1 MGVSWYHKPSTE
13 TEEIPNPNL
22 CTLCSTWAFGGLGC
36 GQPWTFPSP
45 WLDQY
50 HSQWT
55 SLQSS
60 LSCRYFFN
68 SLFFISLLR
77 PFKFGK
83 HFCAL
88 QEKFEAKN
96 LQEKNE
102 REAKQKKARFH
113 FLSRAACKSN
123 PHSNEGHL
131 CADKPPHR
139 HSSVRGA
146 PCWGAWEGLGFDA
159 SIEQWATT
167 WTPTRCWGLPTKLRH
182 VRSSSLRFFA
192 GNAYTI
198 HFIFVLFF
206 GCLYFEQW
214 WKGPLVV

>member
-1 MGVSWYHKPSTE
+1 MRSALDIPISVTRPIPQPVDKSTIELVLQVFLQQLVFHFFVS
-13 TEEIPNPNL
+13 
-22 CTLCSTWAFGGLGC
+22 
-36 GQPWTFPSP
+36 
-45 WLDQY
+45 
-50 HSQWT
+50 HS
-55 SLQSS
+55 
-60 LSCRYFFN
+60 N
-68 SLFFISLLR
+68 SENI
-77 PFKFGK
+77 
-83 HFCAL
+83 FCAL

-96 LQEKNE
+96 LQEKKE

-167 WTPTRCWGLPTKLRH
+167 
-182 VRSSSLRFFA
+182 
-192 GNAYTI
+192 
-198 HFIFVLFF
+198 
-206 GCLYFEQW
+206 
-214 WKGPLVV
+214 